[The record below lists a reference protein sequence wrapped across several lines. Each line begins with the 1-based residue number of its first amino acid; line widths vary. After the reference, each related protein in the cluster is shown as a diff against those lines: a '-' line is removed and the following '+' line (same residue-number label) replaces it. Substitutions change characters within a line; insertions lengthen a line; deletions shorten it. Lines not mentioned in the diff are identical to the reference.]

1 MKKSLLVFSLVL
13 GWVNAWSATD
23 LSFQTNIK
31 DPEILSVL
39 GELNSELPEGFKR
52 ILPTKI
58 KLEFKN
64 LNGRS
69 LEKLKCETGI
79 IVGRKLKILKE
90 EKIEIDNVFIQELL
104 QGDRSLH
111 CENRTINHTSV
122 KNYFKATVVH
132 ELAHMYDSRQ
142 KVSDNPF
149 FLNLSGWMKKGMI
162 IRRKT
167 NLNQREERTP
177 DAYELKNAKETFA
190 VNFEHYLYDENFG
203 CHRPTY
209 FEFLNNEF
217 GVTAQKLSCQM
228 SNKIFVT
235 DSNGDSN
242 ERPMDAARLYQVH
255 YLFAGKGDALM
266 SRFGHSM
273 FRLVFCAPGRA
284 KGADCLKDVQHHV
297 VISFRA
303 NVTDPKISYVDGVK
317 GEYPSELFFLPLSQV
332 VNEYTK
338 RELREVHSLPLRM
351 SEDELN
357 RFLMKSQELFW
368 GYQGKYYFF
377 TNNCATESMNLL
389 KVALRD
395 NSRVQKKVINTPN
408 GMFSYLIK
416 AGIGDNSVFKNL
428 KEAEKKSLYFPSASE
443 KMKSSLVNLGMK
455 DQDFDQFMEMAPQAR
470 MDLYLAIIN
479 NNDQKIKLAANAL
492 RLEDMILETNKMK
505 FAKVVS
511 DMLFNPKSN
520 NSIAG
525 TPVETLVLELQ
536 KLQLGMNPIKSLKG
550 SYGIPLEGD
559 VEFYTGFE
567 RVELIGE
574 LLVKTK
580 ELEMYLK
587 DYLAEDLEKISETA
601 KNRIELI
608 RIISGK

>member
-1 MKKSLLVFSLVL
+1 MKSFLVL
-13 GWVNAWSATD
+13 GLAFSWINAWSATD

-31 DPEILSVL
+31 EQEILSVL
-39 GELNSELPEGFKR
+39 GELNNELPEGFKKL
-52 ILPTKI
+52 LPSNI

-69 LEKLKCETGI
+69 LEELKCETGI
-79 IVGRKLKILKE
+79 VVGRKFKILNE
-90 EKIEIDNVFIQELL
+90 EKIEIDNVFVQELL
-104 QGDRSLH
+104 KGDRPLD
-111 CENRTINHTSV
+111 CENRTINHSSV
-122 KNYFKATVVH
+122 KNYFKATVAH

-142 KVSDNPF
+142 KVSNNPF

-177 DAYELKNAKETFA
+177 DAYELKNSKETFA

-203 CHRPTY
+203 CRRPTY

-217 GVTAQKLSCQM
+217 GATPQKLNCQM
-228 SNKIFVT
+228 SNNIFVT
-235 DSNGDSN
+235 DSNGESV
-242 ERPMDAARLYQVH
+242 ERSMDADRLYQVH

-284 KGADCLKDVQHHV
+284 KGIDCLKDVQHHV

-303 NVTDPKISYVDGVK
+303 NVTDPKISYIDGVK
-317 GEYPSELFFLPLSQV
+317 GEYPSEIFFLPLSQV
-332 VNEYTK
+332 ISEYTK

-351 SEDELN
+351 KEDELS

-395 NSRVQKKVINTPN
+395 HANVQKKVINTPN
-408 GMFSYLIK
+408 GMYNYLIK
-416 AGIGDNSVFKNL
+416 TGIGDDSVFKNL

-443 KMKSSLVNLGMK
+443 KMKSSLENLGIR
-455 DQDFDQFMEMAPQAR
+455 DQSFDQFMVQAPQVR
-470 MDLYLAIIN
+470 MHLYLDVIHHA
-479 NNDQKIKLAANAL
+479 DQKIKLAANAL
-492 RLEDMILETNKMK
+492 RLEDMILESNKMR
-505 FAKVVS
+505 FAKLVA
-511 DMLFNPKSN
+511 DLLFNSQASHIK
-520 NSIAG
+520 G
-525 TPVETLVLELQ
+525 TPIEELVLELQ
-536 KLQLGMNPIKSLKG
+536 KLQIKSGPVKSLAEG
-550 SYGIPLEGD
+550 YGIPLVGE
-559 VEFYTGFE
+559 VELYSGFE
-567 RVELIGE
+567 KMSRHNELVI
-574 LLVKTK
+574 KTK
-580 ELEMYLK
+580 ELELYLK
-587 DYLAEDLEKISETA
+587 DYLADDLANISETA
-601 KNRIELI
+601 KNRVELI

>member
-1 MKKSLLVFSLVL
+1 MKKSLLTLSLIL
-13 GWVNAWSATD
+13 CWGNAWATSN

-31 DPEILSVL
+31 DPKVLSVL
-39 GELNSELPEGFKR
+39 DELSSELPEGFKKT
-52 ILPTKI
+52 LPSNI

-69 LEKLKCETGI
+69 LEELKCETGI
-79 IVGRKLKILKE
+79 VVGRKFKILNE
-90 EKIEIDNVFIQELL
+90 EKIEIDNVFVRELL
-104 QGDRSLH
+104 KGDRPLD
-111 CENRTINHTSV
+111 CENRTINHSSV
-122 KNYFKATVVH
+122 KNYFKATVAH

-142 KVSDNPF
+142 KVSENPF
-149 FLNLSGWMKKGMI
+149 FLNLSGWMKKGMV

-177 DAYELKNAKETFA
+177 DAYELKNSKETFA

-203 CHRPTY
+203 CRRPTY

-217 GVTAQKLSCQM
+217 GVIPQKLNCQI
-228 SNKIFVT
+228 SNQIFVT
-235 DSNGDSN
+235 DSNGEAV
-242 ERPMDAARLYQVH
+242 ERSMDADRLYQVH

-284 KGADCLKDVQHHV
+284 KGVDCLKDVQHHV

-303 NVTDPKISYVDGVK
+303 NVTDPKISYIDGVK
-317 GEYPSELFFLPLSQV
+317 GEYPSEIFFLPLSQV
-332 VNEYTK
+332 ISEYTK

-351 SEDELN
+351 KEDELG

-395 NSRVQKKVINTPN
+395 HANVQKKVINTPN
-408 GMFSYLIK
+408 GMYSYLIK
-416 AGIGDNSVFKNL
+416 TGLGDDSVFKNL

-443 KMKSSLVNLGMK
+443 KMKSSLENLGIR
-455 DQDFDQFMEMAPQAR
+455 DQNFDQFMEQSPQVR
-470 MDLYLAIIN
+470 MNLYLEVIHHT
-479 NNDQKIKLAANAL
+479 DQKIKLAANAL
-492 RLEDMILETNKMK
+492 RLEDMILESNKMR
-505 FAKVVS
+505 FAKLVA
-511 DMLFNPKSN
+511 DLLFNSQASHIK
-520 NSIAG
+520 G
-525 TPVETLVLELQ
+525 TPIEELVLELQ
-536 KLQLGMNPIKSLKG
+536 KLQIKSGPVKSLAEG
-550 SYGIPLEGD
+550 YGIPLVGE
-559 VEFYTGFE
+559 VELYSGFE
-567 RVELIGE
+567 KVSRQNELVI
-574 LLVKTK
+574 KMK
-580 ELEMYLK
+580 ELEVYLK
-587 DYLAEDLEKISETA
+587 DYLADDLANISETA
-601 KNRIELI
+601 KNRVELI

>member
-31 DPEILSVL
+31 DPEVLSVL
-39 GELNSELPEGFKR
+39 EELNSELPEGFKR
-52 ILPTKI
+52 ILPTQI

-132 ELAHMYDSRQ
+132 ELAHMYDSRRN
-142 KVSDNPF
+142 VSDNPL

-177 DAYELKNAKETFA
+177 DAYELKNSKETFA
-190 VNFEHYLYDENFG
+190 VNLEHYLYDENFG
-203 CHRPTY
+203 CRRPTY

-217 GVTAQKLSCQM
+217 GLTPQKLNCEK
-228 SNKIFVT
+228 SNHIFVT
-235 DSNGDSN
+235 DSNGEAV
-242 ERPMDAARLYQVH
+242 ERSMDADRLYQVH

-284 KGADCLKDVQHHV
+284 KGVDCLKDVQHHV

-303 NVTDPKISYVDGVK
+303 NVTDPKISYIDGVK
-317 GEYPSELFFLPLSQV
+317 GEYPSEIFFLPLSQV
-332 VNEYTK
+332 ISEYTK

-351 SEDELN
+351 KEDELS

-395 NSRVQKKVINTPN
+395 HANVQKKVINTPN
-408 GMFSYLIK
+408 GMYNYLIK
-416 AGIGDNSVFKNL
+416 TGIGDDSVFKNL

-443 KMKSSLVNLGMK
+443 KMKSSLENLGIK
-455 DQDFDQFMEMAPQAR
+455 DQSFDQFMEQAPQVR
-470 MDLYLAIIN
+470 INLYLEVIHHT
-479 NNDQKIKLAANAL
+479 DQKIKLAANAL
-492 RLEDMILETNKMK
+492 RLEDMILESNKMR
-505 FAKVVS
+505 FAKLVA
-511 DMLFNPKSN
+511 DLLFNSQASHIK
-520 NSIAG
+520 G
-525 TPVETLVLELQ
+525 TPIEELVLELQ
-536 KLQLGMNPIKSLKG
+536 KLQIKSGPVKSLAEG
-550 SYGIPLEGD
+550 YGIPLVGE
-559 VEFYTGFE
+559 VELYSGFE
-567 RVELIGE
+567 KASRHNELVI
-574 LLVKTK
+574 KTK

-587 DYLAEDLEKISETA
+587 DYLADDLANISETA
-601 KNRIELI
+601 KNRVELI